1 MDTQT
6 TSDMP
11 PKSILV
17 ALDWYDHRIFQG
29 ISQYCAEHNW
39 HLSPY
44 LFSDR
49 TIPERWKGDGAITCF
64 GETLADFILSLD
76 MPKVDI
82 SDIPMPTPTPR
93 VTVDHDQIGRRAAKH
108 FLERGYR
115 NFAFYSWKNGTANQV
130 CKDAFIETL
139 EDAGISHEEIYI
151 IHQSSIEVV
160 GDWGAYM
167 ESMSEQIRDLPRPL
181 AVFTGQDKLAVELI
195 DVCAKTGISVPD
207 EIAVL
212 GVDNIDFLC
221 ECAAVPL
228 SSVDTNLTE
237 LGYAAAAQL
246 GRLMDGEIDNYEPP
260 VTVAIKSI
268 INRRSTEALA
278 VRHPAV
284 AKAVELMR
292 SEFKNGLELEAV
304 YAFSGIS
311 KRGLEKAFQRHLN
324 DTPAAVL
331 RRIRLDYAK
340 NCLSQTDLKVESI
353 AIDCGYSNSSN
364 LSHAFT
370 REIGMSPQEYRTTY
384 RSPLFKS
391 KR

>member
-6 TSDMP
+6 ASGKTS
-11 PKSILV
+11 KTILV
-17 ALDWYDHRIFQG
+17 AFDWYDHRIYRG
-29 ISQYCAEHNW
+29 IAQYCAEHNW

-49 TIPERWKGDGAITCF
+49 TIPTNWKGDGAITCY
-64 GETLADFILSLD
+64 GETLSDFILSLD

-82 SDIPMPTPTPR
+82 THNPLPTSIPR
-93 VTVDHDQIGRRAAKH
+93 VTVDNDQIGRRAAKH

-115 NFAFYSWKNGTANQV
+115 NFAFYSWESMAVNQV
-130 CKDAFIETL
+130 RKDAFIETL
-139 EDAGISHEEIYI
+139 EDEGVLEEGIHI
-151 IHQSSIEVV
+151 IQQPSIQVMH
-160 GDWGAYM
+160 DWDTHM
-167 ESMSEQIRDLPRPL
+167 ESMIEQIKDLPRPL
-181 AVFTGQDKLAVELI
+181 AVFTGQDNLGVTLVE
-195 DVCAKTGISVPD
+195 VCTRAGISVPD

-221 ECAAVPL
+221 ECAVVPL

-246 GRLMDGEIDNYEPP
+246 GKLMNGEIDNNEPP

-278 VRHPAV
+278 VTHPAV
-284 AKAVELMR
+284 AKALELMR
-292 SEFKNGLELEAV
+292 REFKNGLVLEDV
-304 YAFSGIS
+304 YEYSGLS
-311 KRGLEKAFQRHLN
+311 KRGLEKAFKRHLN
-324 DTPAAVL
+324 DSPAAVL

-340 NCLSQTDLKVESI
+340 NCLSQTDIKIDSI
-353 AIDCGYSNSSN
+353 AVACGYSNNSN
-364 LSHAFT
+364 LSHAFN
-370 REIGMSPQEYRTTY
+370 REIGISPQEYRNIY
-384 RSPLFKS
+384 RLPLFKA

>member
-6 TSDMP
+6 ASDMP

-17 ALDWYDHRIFQG
+17 ALDLYDHRIFQG

-49 TIPERWKGDGAITCF
+49 TIPEKWQGDGAITCF

-82 SDIPMPTPTPR
+82 SDNPLPTPTPR
-93 VTVDHDQIGRRAAKH
+93 ITVDHDQIGRRAAKH

-115 NFAFYSWKNGTANQV
+115 NFAFYSWKNETANQV
-130 CKDAFIETL
+130 RKDAFIETL
-139 EDAGISHEEIYI
+139 EDAGISNEEIHI
-151 IHQSSIEVV
+151 VHQPSIESV
-160 GDWGAYM
+160 GDWGAYT
-167 ESMSEQIRDLPRPL
+167 ESMIEQIRDLPRPL
-181 AVFTGQDKLAVELI
+181 GVFTGQDKLAVNLI
-195 DVCAKTGISVPD
+195 DVCIKADISVPD

-237 LGYAAAAQL
+237 LGYAAATQL
-246 GRLMDGEIDNYEPP
+246 GKLMDGEIDNHEPP

-268 INRRSTEALA
+268 VNRRSTEALA

-292 SEFKNGLELEAV
+292 REFKSGLELEAV

-340 NCLSQTDLKVESI
+340 NCLSQTDIKVELI
-353 AIDCGYSNSSN
+353 AVDCGYSNSSN

-370 REIGMSPQEYRTTY
+370 REIGMSPQEYRNAY